1 MLVEDIFEDMLVAWE
16 VLRMLV
22 GTLETDKDAEVDDEV
37 G

>member
-1 MLVEDIFEDMLVAWE
+1 MFVEDIFEDMLVAWE
-16 VLRMLV
+16 VLSMLV

>member
-16 VLRMLV
+16 VLGMLV
-22 GTLETDKDAEVDDEV
+22 GTLETDKDAKVDDEV